1 MENETNESKI
11 DVRIIVQGLD
21 IAQMVSKA
29 VSNIQLERDYNIIVS
44 SIIPTTEV
52 SIVKKVAKGA
62 DIILIGSY
70 GRDETYN
77 ILFNELKTDFNN
89 VGLFDYN
96 NIIIED
102 ESIDF
107 NLAQKEI
114 LNSIIKSTLSYSL
127 NLINIHTLENKLMK
141 VTHNYNNLLDD
152 YNQVLKENEVFS
164 RENKEL
170 LEDIKEIKSEF
181 ESFKLR
187 YEDIYSREILEIFDL
202 NELWQETFRQELT
215 SEQQVVIATNKFKPD
230 NIIVGQGY
238 IASQSKQEAI
248 DWLKIIRT
256 ALIFVEENKEVNK
269 EKAYEAGVNCSL
281 TGEVSS
287 IENVKMVLRGK
298 KGTLTYVMD
307 GKRIVSDIVLD
318 EKASDIDKDG
328 FGHLVLKSFT
338 QDGKLKGRFV
348 GEMDSAECGYLFEGT
363 FVNVNGGSTS
373 FFFSEE

>member
-1 MENETNESKI
+1 MENESNESKI

-52 SIVKKVAKGA
+52 NIVKKVAKGA

-77 ILFNELKTDFNN
+77 VLFNELKTDFNN

-164 RENKEL
+164 RENNEL

-202 NELWQETFRQELT
+202 QINSNLT
-215 SEQQVVIATNKFKPD
+215 ILLLVRVILHP
-230 NIIVGQGY
+230 GQ
-238 IASQSKQEAI
+238 SRM
-248 DWLKIIRT
+248 L
-256 ALIFVEENKEVNK
+256 LI
-269 EKAYEAGVNCSL
+269 G
-281 TGEVSS
+281 
-287 IENVKMVLRGK
+287 
-298 KGTLTYVMD
+298 
-307 GKRIVSDIVLD
+307 
-318 EKASDIDKDG
+318 
-328 FGHLVLKSFT
+328 
-338 QDGKLKGRFV
+338 
-348 GEMDSAECGYLFEGT
+348 
-363 FVNVNGGSTS
+363 
-373 FFFSEE
+373 

>member
-1 MENETNESKI
+1 MENEINESKI

-256 ALIFVEENKEVNK
+256 ALIFVEENKE
-269 EKAYEAGVNCSL
+269 
-281 TGEVSS
+281 
-287 IENVKMVLRGK
+287 
-298 KGTLTYVMD
+298 D
-307 GKRIVSDIVLD
+307 
-318 EKASDIDKDG
+318 
-328 FGHLVLKSFT
+328 LK
-338 QDGKLKGRFV
+338 QNLKGIDEPKPPEVR
-348 GEMDSAECGYLFEGT
+348 DDYDIPDNFEN
-363 FVNVNGGSTS
+363 FWD
-373 FFFSEE
+373 

>member
-202 NELWQETFRQELT
+202 NELWQETFKQELT

-256 ALIFVEENKEVNK
+256 ALIFVEENKE
-269 EKAYEAGVNCSL
+269 
-281 TGEVSS
+281 
-287 IENVKMVLRGK
+287 
-298 KGTLTYVMD
+298 D
-307 GKRIVSDIVLD
+307 
-318 EKASDIDKDG
+318 
-328 FGHLVLKSFT
+328 LK
-338 QDGKLKGRFV
+338 QNLKGIDEPKPPEVR
-348 GEMDSAECGYLFEGT
+348 DDYDIPDNFEN
-363 FVNVNGGSTS
+363 FWD
-373 FFFSEE
+373 

>member
-1 MENETNESKI
+1 MENETHESKI

-21 IAQMVSKA
+21 VAQMVSKA
-29 VSNIQLERDYNIIVS
+29 VGNIQLENDYNIIVS
-44 SIIPTTEV
+44 SIIPTTEL

-77 ILFNELKTDFNN
+77 VLYNELKTDFNN
-89 VGLFDYN
+89 IGLFDYN

-152 YNQVLKENEVFS
+152 YNQVIKENEVFS

-170 LEDIKEIKSEF
+170 IEDIDNVKSEF
-181 ESFKLR
+181 SAFKLR
-187 YEDIYSREILEIFDL
+187 YEDIYSRNILEVFDL
-202 NELWQETFRQELT
+202 NELWQDTFRQELNNE
-215 SEQQVVIATNKFKPD
+215 EQIVIATNNFKPESV
-230 NIIVGQGY
+230 IVGQGY
-238 IASQSKQEAI
+238 IAAQSKQDAV

-256 ALIFVEENKEVNK
+256 ALILIEDNKEDLK
-269 EKAYEAGVNCSL
+269 EDL
-281 TGEVSS
+281 DEVKESKPP
-287 IENVKMVLRGK
+287 E
-298 KGTLTYVMD
+298 
-307 GKRIVSDIVLD
+307 VLD
-318 EKASDIDKDG
+318 DYDIPN
-328 FGHLVLKSFT
+328 SFEN
-338 QDGKLKGRFV
+338 FW
-348 GEMDSAECGYLFEGT
+348 E
-363 FVNVNGGSTS
+363 
-373 FFFSEE
+373 

>member
-114 LNSIIKSTLSYSL
+114 LNAIIKSTLSYSL

-256 ALIFVEENKEVNK
+256 ALIFVEENKE
-269 EKAYEAGVNCSL
+269 
-281 TGEVSS
+281 
-287 IENVKMVLRGK
+287 
-298 KGTLTYVMD
+298 D
-307 GKRIVSDIVLD
+307 
-318 EKASDIDKDG
+318 
-328 FGHLVLKSFT
+328 LK
-338 QDGKLKGRFV
+338 QNLKGIDEPKPPEVR
-348 GEMDSAECGYLFEGT
+348 DDYDIPDNFEN
-363 FVNVNGGSTS
+363 FWD
-373 FFFSEE
+373 

>member
-21 IAQMVSKA
+21 VAQMVSKA
-29 VSNIQLERDYNIIVS
+29 VGNIQLEADYNIIVS
-44 SIIPTTEV
+44 SIIPTTDV

-77 ILFNELKTDFNN
+77 ILYNELKTDFNN
-89 VGLFDYN
+89 IGLFDYN

-127 NLINIHTLENKLMK
+127 NLINIHALENKLMK

-152 YNQVLKENEVFS
+152 YNQVLKENEVIS

-170 LEDIKEIKSEF
+170 LEDLDEIKSEF
-181 ESFKLR
+181 SAFKLR

-215 SEQQVVIATNKFKPD
+215 NEGRVVIATNKFKPD

-238 IASQSKQEAI
+238 IASRSRQEAI

-256 ALIFVEENKEVNK
+256 ALIFVDDNAEELKKEF
-269 EKAYEAGVNCSL
+269 
-281 TGEVSS
+281 
-287 IENVKMVLRGK
+287 
-298 KGTLTYVMD
+298 D
-307 GKRIVSDIVLD
+307 
-318 EKASDIDKDG
+318 DIDEEKIPE
-328 FGHLVLKSFT
+328 VR
-338 QDGKLKGRFV
+338 QDY
-348 GEMDSAECGYLFEGT
+348 DIPNTFEN
-363 FVNVNGGSTS
+363 FWD
-373 FFFSEE
+373 